1 MSDILLDVQGQPTT
15 PGSGQGLIFVDTL
28 TKKMQHKNDAGSV
41 DTVGDIENF
50 STADQTGFAADTYLA
65 GSSILIPTSLIRA
78 GTMYECEFDMTKT
91 GAGTATPIIT
101 LRFGTAGAV
110 GDTARLTFT
119 FAVGTAV
126 IDSGKFRVRAH
137 FRVGGASATMRGE
150 GECNHHLAATGLT
163 STGASGY
170 GIILASAAAF
180 DATVASSIIGLS
192 FNGGTSFAGTNV
204 SVRSKLFNV

>member
-1 MSDILLDVQGQPTT
+1 MSDILLDVEGQPTT
-15 PGSGQGLIFVDTL
+15 PASGQGVIFLDTL
-28 TKKMQHKNDAGSV
+28 SKKLQHKNDAGSV

-65 GSSILIPTSLIRA
+65 GSNILIPASLIRA
-78 GTMYECEFDMTKT
+78 GTMYECEFDMVKT
-91 GAGTATPIIT
+91 GAGTATPIVVV
-101 LRFGTAGAV
+101 RFGTGGVV

-126 IDSGKFRVRAH
+126 IDTAKFRIRAH

-150 GECNHHLAATGLT
+150 AECNHHLAATGMT
-163 STGASGY
+163 TTGASGY
-170 GIILASAAAF
+170 GMILASAAAF
-180 DATVASSIIGLS
+180 DATVASSIIGVS
-192 FNGGTSFAGTNV
+192 FNGGTSFSGTNV

>member
-1 MSDILLDVQGQPTT
+1 MADIQLDVQSPPVT
-15 PGSGQGLIFVDTL
+15 PGAGAGIIFLDTL
-28 TKKMQHKNDAGSV
+28 TKKMQHKNDAGAV

-65 GSSILIPTSLIRA
+65 GSNILVPTSLIRA

-91 GAGTATPIIT
+91 GAGTATPIIVV
-101 LRFGTAGAV
+101 RMGTGGVV
-110 GDTARLTFT
+110 GDAARLTFT
-119 FAVGTAV
+119 FAAGTGV
-126 IDSGKFRVRAH
+126 IDSGKFKIRAH

-150 GECNHHLAATGLT
+150 AECSHHLAATGLI

-170 GIILASAAAF
+170 GVILASAAAF
-180 DATVASSIIGLS
+180 DATVASSIIGVS
-192 FNGGTSFAGTNV
+192 FNGGASFSGTNV